1 MAMKALDRKVFR
13 DLRLLWSQA
22 LTIALV
28 VASGIGGFLA
38 MLSAVDSLARAR
50 DAFYVEGRF
59 GDVFAAVRRAPQSL
73 APRLAELP
81 GVIDV
86 QTTVESMARVSVPG
100 SVDPVMGQ
108 LIGLDPRVP
117 PRLNRVL
124 LRSGRWAEGGSRG
137 GELETVVTE
146 SFAQAHHL
154 QPGATVSALVNGKRR
169 TLRITGTALS
179 PEYIFGGMMGAPD
192 LRSFGVFWL
201 DRHELAAAL
210 DMAGAFTRVTLKL
223 APQASHGTVVDAV
236 TRLLAPL
243 GGSPAHGRDEQ
254 NSHAM
259 LDNEIK
265 EQRVLGTVLPAIF
278 LAVAGFLLH
287 VVTARLV
294 ATQREQVAALK
305 ALGYANRHIAWHYLK
320 LVTPMVGGGYLL
332 GVALGYWLGE
342 GLTRLY
348 ADFFHFPSFE
358 HRIPLPLAAVALVIV
373 AVTAVLGTL
382 TAIAATVRLS
392 PAEAMQPPAPGRYR
406 RAWLE
411 RLPGIRPTPALRMIL
426 RNIERKPLR
435 AAVTTGG
442 IAAAVAIVIMGN
454 FFRDALDAII
464 HTQFNLAMR
473 GDLIVWA
480 NDQVDESAARELARL
495 PGVLQVE
502 AGYRVAVRYI
512 HGSRSENS
520 LVDGLAVSPL
530 LQRVVDVDRKVA
542 AAGTHGVLMTDR
554 LADKLG
560 VRPGDTVTMQVREG
574 RRQTREVVV
583 ERTVRDIMGLNSFM
597 EREALLRLLGEGHVA
612 NNFSLRVARGALPQ
626 VLESTRDLPRIAGA
640 FSKATL
646 LRNMQEVSGRNILIM
661 SAILTVFAIVIAVGV
676 VYNNARIAL
685 AERTWEL
692 ASLRVLGFTR
702 SEVSFILLGELTLT
716 IAIALPLGMAL
727 GWGLT
732 HTIVELMRS
741 DQFLF
746 PVDIQPR
753 THAWAALAIVAA
765 GTASAL
771 VVRRRIDRL
780 DMVAAL
786 KTRE

>member
-1 MAMKALDRKVFR
+1 MKALDRKVLR

-50 DAFYVEGRF
+50 DDFYTEGHF
-59 GDVFAAVRRAPQSL
+59 GDVFAAVRRAPASM

-86 QTTVESMARVSVPG
+86 QTTVEAMARVSVPG
-100 SVDPVMGQ
+100 SIDPVMGQ
-108 LIGLDPRVP
+108 LIGLHPLLP

-124 LRSGRWAEGGSRG
+124 LRSGRWAEGGARS
-137 GELETVVTE
+137 GELEAVVTE
-146 SFAQAHHL
+146 SFAQAHKL
-154 QPGATVSALVNGKRR
+154 GPGSTVSALVNGKRR
-169 TLRITGTALS
+169 TLRVTGTALS
-179 PEYIFGGMMGAPD
+179 PEYIFGGLRGVPD

-201 DRHELAAAL
+201 DRDELAAAL

-223 APQASHGTVVDAV
+223 APDASLSAVIDAV
-236 TRLLAPL
+236 TRQLAPL

-254 NSHAM
+254 ASHAM
-259 LDNEIK
+259 LDNEIR

-305 ALGYANRHIAWHYLK
+305 ALGYANRSIALHYLK

-332 GVALGYWLGE
+332 GVVLGYLLGE

-348 ADFFHFPSFE
+348 ADFFHFPSFA
-358 HRIPLPLAAVALVIV
+358 HRIPFPLAAGALAIVAL
-373 AVTAVLGTL
+373 TAVLGTL

-392 PAEAMQPPAPGRYR
+392 PAEAMQPPAPGRFR
-406 RAWLE
+406 RALLE
-411 RLPGIRPTPALRMIL
+411 RLPGVRPTPALRMIL

-435 AAVTTGG
+435 TAVTMGG

-454 FFRDALDAII
+454 FFRDAMESII

-480 NDQVDESAARELARL
+480 NDQVDASAARELARL

-502 AGYRVAVRYI
+502 AGYRVPVRFI
-512 HGSRSENS
+512 NGSRSENS
-520 LVDGLAVSPL
+520 AVDGLAAVAQ
-530 LQRVVDVDRKVA
+530 LQRVVDVDRHVA
-542 AAGTHGVLMTDR
+542 FAGTNGVLMTDR

-560 VRPGDTVTMQVREG
+560 VKPGDTVTLQVREG
-574 RRQTREVVV
+574 RRQERQVVV
-583 ERTVRDIMGLNSFM
+583 ERTVRDMMGLNAFM
-597 EREALLRLLGEGHVA
+597 EREALLRLLGEGDVA
-612 NNFSLRVARGALPQ
+612 NNFSLRVAYGALPR

-640 FSKATL
+640 FSKATM
-646 LRNMQEVSGRNILIM
+646 LRNMQEVSARNILIM
-661 SAILTVFAIVIAVGV
+661 SAILTAFATVIAVGV

-702 SEVSFILLGELTLT
+702 SEVSSILLGELALG
-716 IAIALPLGMAL
+716 IAVALPLGMGL
-727 GWGLT
+727 GSALT
-732 HTIVELMRS
+732 HIVVALMRS

-746 PVDIQPR
+746 PVEIQPR
-753 THAWAALAIVAA
+753 TYAWSAVAIVAA
-765 GTASAL
+765 GLASAL
-771 VVRRRIDRL
+771 VVRRRIDSL

>member
-1 MAMKALDRKVFR
+1 MKALDRKVFR

-50 DAFYVEGRF
+50 DDFYTEGRF
-59 GDVFAAVRRAPQSL
+59 GDVFAAVRRAPDSMAL
-73 APRLAELP
+73 RLAELP

-86 QTTVESMARVSVPG
+86 QTTVEAMARVTVPA
-100 SVDPVMGQ
+100 SIDPVIGQ
-108 LIGLDPRVP
+108 LIGLDPKRS

-137 GELETVVTE
+137 GELETVVSE
-146 SFAQAHHL
+146 SFAQAHKL
-154 QPGATVSALVNGKRR
+154 GPGASVSALVNGKRR

-201 DRHELAAAL
+201 NRDELAAAL

-223 APQASHGTVVDAV
+223 APDASPSAVSDAV
-236 TRLLAPL
+236 TRQLAPL
-243 GGSPAHGRDEQ
+243 GGSPAHGREEQ
-254 NSHAM
+254 ASHTM
-259 LDNEIK
+259 LDNEIR
-265 EQRVLGTVLPAIF
+265 EQRVMGTVLPAIF

-287 VVTARLV
+287 VVTARLI

-305 ALGYANRHIAWHYLK
+305 ALGYTNRLIALHYLK
-320 LVTPMVGGGYLL
+320 LVAPMVGSGYLL
-332 GVALGYWLGE
+332 GLVLGYVLGD

-358 HRIPLPLAAVALVIV
+358 HRIPLALAAGALAIVAL
-373 AVTAVLGTL
+373 TAVLGTL

-392 PAEAMQPPAPGRYR
+392 PAEAMQPPAPGHFR
-406 RAWLE
+406 RALLE
-411 RLPGIRPTPALRMIL
+411 RLPGVRLTPVLRMML

-454 FFRDALDAII
+454 FFRDAIEAIV
-464 HTQFNLAMR
+464 HTQFDLAMR
-473 GDLIVWA
+473 GDLIVWV
-480 NDQVDESAARELARL
+480 NDQVEEGASRELARL

-502 AGYRVAVRYI
+502 SGYRVAVRFVN
-512 HGSRSENS
+512 GSRSENS
-520 LVDGLAVSPL
+520 LIDGLAPSPQ
-530 LQRVVDVDRKVA
+530 LQRVVDVDRKLA
-542 AAGTHGVLMTDR
+542 FAGTHGVLMTDR

-560 VRPGDTVTMQVREG
+560 VKAGDTVTVQVREG
-574 RRQTREVVV
+574 RRQERQVVI
-583 ERTVRDIMGLNSFM
+583 ERTVRDMMGLNSFM
-597 EREALLRLLGEGHVA
+597 ERGALLRLLGEGNVA
-612 NNFSLRVARGALPQ
+612 NNFSLRVESGALPR
-626 VLESTRDLPRIAGA
+626 VLEATRELPRIAGA
-640 FSKATL
+640 FSKTTM
-646 LRNMQEVSGRNILIM
+646 LRNMQEVSARNILIM
-661 SAILTVFAIVIAVGV
+661 SSILTVFAVVIAVGV

-702 SEVSFILLGELTLT
+702 AEVSFMLLGELALG
-716 IAIALPLGMAL
+716 IAVALPLGMGL

-746 PVDIQPR
+746 PVVIQPR
-753 THAWAALAIVAA
+753 TYAWAALAVVAA
-765 GTASAL
+765 GVASAL
-771 VVRRRIDRL
+771 VVRRRIDAL